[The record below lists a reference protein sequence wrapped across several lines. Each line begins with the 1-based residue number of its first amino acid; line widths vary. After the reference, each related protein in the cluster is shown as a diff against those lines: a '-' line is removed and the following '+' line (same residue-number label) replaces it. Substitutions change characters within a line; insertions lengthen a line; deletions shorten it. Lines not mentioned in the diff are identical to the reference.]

1 MQLKRKREGELIEK
15 ISIIDTDSR
24 IPLLRPV
31 LELTVFST
39 TARAQATE
47 GFLSFYRRFFERDGE
62 SLRWYKTNT
71 MKHCRKLPA
80 SGIDQF
86 TSILTDRRG
95 ASSCLLG
102 IEQHSGTTSD
112 DYAPPSFE
120 FFSEEDLSDPED
132 PVQRSFLR
140 ICWPV
145 EEASR
150 PDEVVEFV
158 KSALVGVP
166 FSSGFCGYSYY
177 WNTGNVTAQR
187 RLAHVN
193 REWLLRFPG
202 LNYGDP
208 ITFLGFADLGIL
220 GVGWLTVLSPSLVD
234 SVGGEDA
241 LRDALPEQAA
251 LLPIPDAGSVIRA
264 GEKPELGD
272 VNRGELLPSYRII
285 GSILSSLR
293 VPDEWIAELPI
304 EGLEDRENMDWYQR
318 FLGDETP

>member
-1 MQLKRKREGELIEK
+1 LLEK

-24 IPLLRPV
+24 LPLLRPV
-31 LELTVFST
+31 LEFTVFST
-39 TARAQATE
+39 AARAEVTD
-47 GFLSFYRRFFERDGE
+47 GFLSFYRRFFQRDGE
-62 SLRWYKTNT
+62 ALRWYRTNT
-71 MKHCRKLPA
+71 MKQCRKLPA
-80 SGIDQF
+80 SGIEQF
-86 TSILTDRRG
+86 TSILTDPK
-95 ASSCLLG
+95 AKSSCLLG
-102 IEQHSGTTSD
+102 IEQHSGTSSE

-132 PVQRSFLR
+132 PVRRSFLR

-158 KSALVGVP
+158 KSALVGVSL
-166 FSSGFCGYSYY
+166 SSGFCGYSYY

-208 ITFLGFADLGIL
+208 ITFLGFADLGLL
-220 GVGWLTVLSPSLVD
+220 GVGWLTLLCPSLVD
-234 SVGGEDA
+234 SLGGEEA
-241 LRDALPEQAA
+241 VRNALPEQAEV
-251 LLPIPDAGSVIRA
+251 LPIPGAGIVIRA

-272 VNRGELLPSYRII
+272 VNRGELLPSYRKI
-285 GSILSSLR
+285 GRILSPLR

-304 EGLEDRENMDWYQR
+304 EGLEDRENLDWYHR